1 MPPEEKPDMS
11 EPRIDGPESYVGRLS
26 THADGEPKTVTLFA
40 EEIQTAA
47 DAEATRSGY
56 ASPSLISDTRTEMD
70 PGEGLLRMQI
80 LENRVRILE
89 ATLRRLMESQH
100 RDMM

>member
-1 MPPEEKPDMS
+1 MQ
-11 EPRIDGPESYVGRLS
+11 EPTENAPLIDGPESYVGRLS
-26 THADGEPKTVTLFA
+26 TYENGEPKTVTLFA
-40 EEIQTAA
+40 EEIQAAA
-47 DAEATRSGY
+47 DAEATRAGY
-56 ASPSLISDTRTEMD
+56 ATPSLISDTRTEME

>member
-1 MPPEEKPDMS
+1 MPPEEMPHMS

-26 THADGEPKTVTLFA
+26 THDAGEPKTLTLFA
-40 EEIQTAA
+40 EEIQAA
-47 DAEATRSGY
+47 DDAEATRAGY
-56 ASPSLISDTRTEMD
+56 ASPSLISDTRTEME
-70 PGEGLLRMQI
+70 PGEASLRMQI

-89 ATLRRLMESQH
+89 ASLRRLMESQH